1 MENIMPIYGKVKFSV
16 TLDPGVWIFDDRR
29 IDLDT
34 YFDTTETNKLSEEEE
49 YTKNISQFWDKE
61 IREGAISP
69 PTIKS
74 EKKFLKEQI
83 LKGTFAVPFEPFLKN
98 AEPNEEAAFII
109 IETEKGEHQLPLH
122 SARNM
127 ILAFSKKGKPLR
139 EDGPVHVLYKDGS
152 NREDPIRHVKAF
164 RIE

>member
-34 YFDTTETNKLSEEEE
+34 YFDTKETNTLSEDEE

-74 EKKFLKEQI
+74 EKKFLKEQA
-83 LKGTFAVPFEPFLKN
+83 LTGSFAIPFEPFLKN
-98 AEPNEEAAFII
+98 AEPNEEATLII
-109 IETEKGEHQLPLH
+109 IETTNGEEPFPLH
-122 SARNM
+122 RANDLL
-127 ILAFSKKGKPLR
+127 LAFSKRGKPLR
-139 EDGPVHVLYKDGS
+139 DDGPVHLLYKDGS
-152 NREDPIRHVKAF
+152 NRENPIRHVKAF

>member
-16 TLDPGVWIFDDRR
+16 TLDPSVWIFDDRR

-34 YFDTTETNKLSEEEE
+34 YFDTNETESLSEEEE

-83 LKGTFAVPFEPFLKN
+83 LNGTFAVPFEPFLKN
-98 AEPNEEAAFII
+98 AEPNEEATMII
-109 IETEKGEHQLPLH
+109 IETENGEEQLPLH
-122 SARNM
+122 NASNVL
-127 ILAFSKKGKPLR
+127 LAFSKQGKPLR

-152 NREDPIRHVKAF
+152 NREHPIRHVKAF
-164 RIE
+164 RID

>member
-34 YFDTTETNKLSEEEE
+34 YFDTNETESLSEEEE

-83 LKGTFAVPFEPFLKN
+83 LNGTFAIPFEPFLKN
-98 AEPNEEAAFII
+98 AEPNEEATMII
-109 IETEKGEHQLPLH
+109 IETENGEERLPLH
-122 SARNM
+122 NANNM
-127 ILAFSKKGKPLR
+127 LLAFSKQGKPLR

-152 NREDPIRHVKAF
+152 NREHPIRRVKAF
-164 RIE
+164 RID

>member
-16 TLDPGVWIFDDRR
+16 TLDPSVWIFDDRR

-34 YFDTTETNKLSEEEE
+34 YFDTNETESLSEEEE

-83 LKGTFAVPFEPFLKN
+83 LNGTFAVPFEPFLKN
-98 AEPNEEAAFII
+98 AEPNEEATMII
-109 IETEKGEHQLPLH
+109 IETENGEERLPLH
-122 SARNM
+122 NASNM
-127 ILAFSKKGKPLR
+127 LLAFSKKGKPLR

-152 NREDPIRHVKAF
+152 NREHPIRHVKAF
-164 RIE
+164 RID